1 MMSTDVDVEQSVLSL
16 VKSLM
21 SSSGRRNRKATIH
34 RDMSLRKDLGL
45 DSIRL
50 VALVVRFEEALGVD
64 ISKAGDIEFTKIQTV
79 ADVIAIGQLLVDRC
93 RAVPDQAD
101 GRTVAP

>member
-1 MMSTDVDVEQSVLSL
+1 MVSTDVDVERSVLSL

-21 SSSGRRNRKATIH
+21 PSSGRSRKAIH

-50 VALVVRFEEALGVD
+50 VALVVRFEEALNVD
-64 ISKAGDIEFTKIQTV
+64 ISKAGEIDFTKIQTV
-79 ADVIAIGQLLVDRC
+79 GDVIDIGQLLVVRC
-93 RAVPDQAD
+93 RTTPVRADDGAV
-101 GRTVAP
+101 TS